1 MFTRGLRASLASGLA
16 GKHPVHKPLICK
28 AKIPLIFRSKPL
40 DIEGSGRIMAGSLRL
55 AGPGVGQFQ
64 T

>member
-1 MFTRGLRASLASGLA
+1 MFTRGLRASLALGLA
-16 GKHPVHKPLICK
+16 GKHPVHKPLIYK
-28 AKIPLIFRSKPL
+28 AKNPLIFRPKSL
-40 DIEGSGRIMAGSLRL
+40 AIEGSGRIMAGSLGL